1 LATDAPYVAFI
12 SSRAKSKAMRDR
24 LAADGVSETSL
35 ARLRAPAGLDIGA
48 RTPTEI
54 AISILAE
61 IISLRQA
68 DPKDAQA

>member
-1 LATDAPYVAFI
+1 
-12 SSRAKSKAMRDR
+12 MRDR
-24 LAADGVSETSL
+24 LAADGVSEASL

-48 RTPTEI
+48 RTPAEI

-68 DPKDAQA
+68 CPKDGRA

>member
-1 LATDAPYVAFI
+1 
-12 SSRAKSKAMRDR
+12 MRDR
-24 LAADGVSETSL
+24 LAADGVPEASL

-68 DPKDAQA
+68 GRKDAQA